1 MPRERRRGLLL
12 FEYPIRAKSLWILN
26 KATLKDVPSLTQ
38 TLLLTRP
45 SGSLRSCV
53 KPCRPTW
60 PSESSVVPDK
70 IAGPGTER
78 GLGAHRGAA
87 SPAQTGTGG
96 QGPPVVWPRVMFP
109 RVSRPPNHEN
119 RPTGLRPAVPGG
131 TVRKSG
137 PPHGPRMAKGRVR
150 RPASEARAG
159 LPVSRA
165 RRVSRTRRSST
176 QTRVAKPCRL

>member
-26 KATLKDVPSLTQ
+26 KATLRKDVPSLTQ

-45 SGSLRSCV
+45 SGSLRSCA
-53 KPCRPTW
+53 KACRPTW

-87 SPAQTGTGG
+87 SPAQTGTGK
-96 QGPPVVWPRVMFP
+96 QGPPIARPRVMST
-109 RVSRPPNHEN
+109 RAS
-119 RPTGLRPAVPGG
+119 
-131 TVRKSG
+131 
-137 PPHGPRMAKGRVR
+137 R
-150 RPASEARAG
+150 RPKDENQDVRETYG
-159 LPVSRA
+159 LMGDGETGTIAATPEFRPVLRYLKAPSLLRGDLA
-165 RRVSRTRRSST
+165 TDP
-176 QTRVAKPCRL
+176 VA

>member
-1 MPRERRRGLLL
+1 MDFEQGDTKRRSFTNANPSPNKTFGFIAILRETMPPDLAFR
-12 FEYPIRAKSLWILN
+12 IL
-26 KATLKDVPSLTQ
+26 
-38 TLLLTRP
+38 
-45 SGSLRSCV
+45 
-53 KPCRPTW
+53 
-60 PSESSVVPDK
+60 VVPDK

-109 RVSRPPNHEN
+109 RVSRPPNHKN